1 MDTAFLL
8 RLADTVFTAILLLI
22 AALGVVL
29 AWALGLL
36 PALNVALLVVAA
48 AAPLLYSSP
57 SR

>member
-1 MDTAFLL
+1 MDTAFLI
-8 RLADTVFTAILLLI
+8 RVADAVFTAILLLM

-48 AAPLLYSSP
+48 AAPLAYSGR